1 MFHLGSGR
9 AVEKWILRKAF
20 DDKENP
26 YIPSEI
32 LWRQKEQFSD
42 GVGYGWIDTL
52 TKYCSEQVTDE
63 EVCLLLGGLSINFAL
78 QMANSSVTFPHN
90 TPTTKEAYFIRKI
103 FLEHYPSQSAAES
116 VLKWIPKWQSNT
128 DPSGRASTVHEQS
141 VSGRI
146 CEEAKKEVNGVNAA
160 NGLDIN
166 GNTH

>member
-1 MFHLGSGR
+1 
-9 AVEKWILRKAF
+9 LRKAF
-20 DDKENP
+20 DDKDNP

-52 TKYCSEQVTDE
+52 TKYCSEQVTDAE
-63 EVCLLLGGLSINFAL
+63 
-78 QMANSSVTFPHN
+78 MANSSVMFPHN

-103 FLEHYPSQSAAES
+103 FHEHYPSQAAAET

-141 VSGRI
+141 VSG
-146 CEEAKKEVNGVNAA
+146 EVNGEAKKMENGVPAS
-160 NGLDIN
+160 NGIDMN
-166 GNTH
+166 GNTV